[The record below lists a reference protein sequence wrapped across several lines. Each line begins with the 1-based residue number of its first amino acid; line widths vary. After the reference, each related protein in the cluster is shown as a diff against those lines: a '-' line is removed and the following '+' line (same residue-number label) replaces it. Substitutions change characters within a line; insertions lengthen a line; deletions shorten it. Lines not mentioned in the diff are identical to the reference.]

1 MQRVLV
7 GLGRHDEALVVAE
20 RACTRAFID
29 LLLERQAGSA
39 GLFNG
44 TTMDLTPI
52 TIEQMTA
59 TVARQGALVLCFSVA
74 AGSLYSWLLTP
85 TGGECPAMV
94 CWCLLLV
101 GRRTRRRRVWSRKG
115 GGLGP

>member
-1 MQRVLV
+1 MVSLN
-7 GLGRHDEALVVAE
+7 RHDEALVVAE

-52 TIEQMTA
+52 SIEQIA
-59 TVARQGALVLCFSVA
+59 DTVANQSSIVLCFSVA
-74 AGSLYSWLLTP
+74 CGHLYSWLLTP
-85 TGGECPAMV
+85 KRGVSFNARPSSFFY
-94 CWCLLLV
+94 LLFI
-101 GRRTRRRRVWSRKG
+101 
-115 GGLGP
+115 